1 MDICF
6 SIFLRCEEPYPFF
19 WRIWG
24 GTSTESHVKRKH
36 DDLSWF
42 LSFVNGFRGNPFS
55 NASRRWWKLVGI
67 VEQFYGTIMET
78 ITGEDANGEWT
89 WWARFLAE
97 QPSQKPHF
105 QWRTQSHWSFENTWL
120 ADVWPISKSL
130 SSHCVRRSQI
140 PTWRQITSIDTI
152 ILMLKST
159 ILQYIGDYH
168 YPDLSSSQPSR
179 IVWDNRIVTMDIP

>member
-1 MDICF
+1 MLMGINMAYGQMEYIYIYIHNMYIYIYIIYIYIIYIYIYLFMYVCMDICF

-105 QWRTQSHWSFENTWL
+105 PMKNTISLIFWDHMAGGCL
-120 ADVWPISKSL
+120 AHLKITLIPL
-130 SSHCVRRSQI
+130 RS
-140 PTWRQITSIDTI
+140 T
-152 ILMLKST
+152 
-159 ILQYIGDYH
+159 
-168 YPDLSSSQPSR
+168 
-179 IVWDNRIVTMDIP
+179 

>member
-105 QWRTQSHWSFENTWL
+105 PMKNTISLIFWDHMAGGCL
-120 ADVWPISKSL
+120 AHLKITLIPLRSTYSNSNLASNHQYWYNNIDAQINYPPIYWGLSL
-130 SSHCVRRSQI
+130 SRSIQF
-140 PTWRQITSIDTI
+140 PTKQNC
-152 ILMLKST
+152 L
-159 ILQYIGDYH
+159 G
-168 YPDLSSSQPSR
+168 
-179 IVWDNRIVTMDIP
+179 